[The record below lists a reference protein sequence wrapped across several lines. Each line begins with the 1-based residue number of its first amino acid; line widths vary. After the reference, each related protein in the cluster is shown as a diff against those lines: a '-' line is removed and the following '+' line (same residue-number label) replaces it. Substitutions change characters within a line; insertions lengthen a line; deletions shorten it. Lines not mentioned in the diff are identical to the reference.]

1 MRHIAAVHCSLMLF
15 YFSSRTYIPRSNR
28 GPYLSRDASPTAET
42 HRSSIRQGEVR
53 SCCSCFCGSR
63 GHDWVCALGMRW
75 NIAATSAAGLNLDAL
90 PLSTREFLRSG
101 IKAAVKKLSCITIF
115 IAIGAADD
123 VVCRLQNVF
132 LNATRKRD
140 NESVSRRP
148 CLFRFQVPNCLSSD
162 TVVVYIPQLFWA
174 NFKSSSKI
182 LVASYDA
189 YRRLFQ
195 FQHNPKFRVKLFR
208 IAFGAPRP
216 SLSDRVCGIGMRV
229 YPTDR

>member
-1 MRHIAAVHCSLMLF
+1 MHCRYPRVNFCAWALKPRWKSYQFIAHA
-15 YFSSRTYIPRSNR
+15 
-28 GPYLSRDASPTAET
+28 A
-42 HRSSIRQGEVR
+42 SIRDSAHSLARNPPGELLIAGRIAIVVPNELPH
-53 SCCSCFCGSR
+53 SR
-63 GHDWVCALGMRW
+63 GCSR
-75 NIAATSAAGLNLDAL
+75 
-90 PLSTREFLRSG
+90 
-101 IKAAVKKLSCITIF
+101 CITIF
-115 IAIGAADD
+115 IAIGAADG

-148 CLFRFQVPNCLSSD
+148 CLFRFRVPNFLSSD
-162 TVVVYIPQLFWA
+162 TVVVYIPQLFWV

-195 FQHNPKFRVKLFR
+195 FQHNRKFRVKLFR